1 MEKPH
6 MNITAQSALSA
17 LPAIAMLTGLI
28 FSYATLSVQ
37 ADDTAEDLDDTQ
49 MQVDENTERLRELD
63 KQVSVMSN
71 EISQIDENVDEVSDD
86 VKLVL
91 QLIRSKNERD

>member
-1 MEKPH
+1 MSLSPTQ
-6 MNITAQSALSA
+6 ILSA
-17 LPAIAMLTGLI
+17 LPAIAMFCGLI
-28 FSYATLSVQ
+28 VSYTTLSVEAQ
-37 ADDTAEDLDDTQ
+37 TTTDDLMETQ
-49 MQVDENTERLRELD
+49 TQVEKNSERLRELD

-91 QLIRSKNERD
+91 QLIRSTRVPTQ